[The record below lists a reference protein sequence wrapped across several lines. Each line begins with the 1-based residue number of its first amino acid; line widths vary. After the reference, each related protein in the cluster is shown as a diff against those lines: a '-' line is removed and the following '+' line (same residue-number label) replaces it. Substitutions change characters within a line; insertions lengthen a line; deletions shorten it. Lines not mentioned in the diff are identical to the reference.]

1 MTETPD
7 GAEDGVEEV
16 AEEVVVE
23 PEQVEPEA
31 VGETLAGTEP
41 GNRPEVA
48 TDGSQ
53 DGRPRWVE
61 LATSADH
68 KDIGRLLIGTSVGAL
83 FLAIVELVIL
93 RIQLAVPENGLL
105 ESVTFDRLLSMYG
118 ATGIFFFALPL
129 VFGLF
134 YFLIPLM
141 IGSRGTALPRLGQI
155 GVWLVM
161 LGGTLLYSTIL
172 FTPPEAGI
180 NPLPPFS
187 EVAFTTNNGVDAWI
201 VSTGMATLGILMLA
215 IDLLVTLKHLR
226 APGMAWRRAPVFV
239 WSGAIASWLF
249 LFIAPIFLAALTM
262 LLVDRRL
269 DGSFFTGGAGGAP
282 LLWQHLSY
290 IFLAGTYMLVAIFAI
305 GAITEIVQTFTRRPL
320 RGRNAVVRSMIAIAI
335 LGTLAW
341 TQNMYTA
348 PIPSFW
354 KYLSMFLAIALI
366 VPFGVIFQS
375 LISAVARND
384 FNMSAPLRYA
394 MGALS
399 FASVG
404 LIVEVS
410 QSMLAIGTQL
420 QQTYDAWAATHFAL
434 FGFAVFGGLAALS
447 YWYPKLT
454 GTYLNEERA
463 AKSFW
468 LIYAG
473 GLIALVPLF
482 GAGVEGQV
490 TDAFR
495 FFGGEGL
502 GFFNLV
508 SSIGTLVLFL
518 GLVLTIGNLIR
529 SRVEEKAAPPDPWRG
544 ETLEWLTMSPPPPHN
559 FDVLPDVRSA
569 NPMSDIREVLAK
581 MDSGGTRETRE
592 SEPVA

>member
-1 MTETPD
+1 MTDQP
-7 GAEDGVEEV
+7 EDLDEEV
-16 AEEVVVE
+16 EEVVVE
-23 PEQVEPEA
+23 PETIEPA
-31 VGETLAGTEP
+31 DADETLVGTESRP
-41 GNRPEVA
+41 SPEVA
-48 TDGSQ
+48 TDSSG
-53 DGRPRWVE
+53 DTRPRWVA

-68 KDIGRLLIGTSVGAL
+68 KDIGRLLIGTSIGAL
-83 FLAIVELVIL
+83 FLATVELFIL
-93 RIQLAVPENGLL
+93 RIQLAIPENGFL
-105 ESVTFDRLLSMYG
+105 EPVTFDRILSMYG

-129 VFGLF
+129 AFGLF
-134 YFLIPLM
+134 YFMVPLM
-141 IGSRGTALPRLGQI
+141 IGSRGTALPRIGQI
-155 GVWLVM
+155 GVWLLM
-161 LGGTLLYSTIL
+161 LGGTLLYATIL

-187 EVAFTTNNGVDAWI
+187 ETAFTPNNGVDAWI
-201 VSTGMATLGILMLA
+201 ASTGMATLGLLLLA
-215 IDLLVTLKHLR
+215 VDLLVTIKHLR
-226 APGMAWRRAPVFV
+226 APGMAWRRAPIFV
-239 WSGAIASWLF
+239 WAGAIGSWLF

-269 DGSFFTGGAGGAP
+269 DGGFFTGGAGGAP

-290 IFLAGTYMLVAIFAI
+290 IFLSGSYMLIAVFAV
-305 GAITEIVQTFTRRPL
+305 GAIAEIVQTFTRRVLP
-320 RGRNAVVRSMIAIAI
+320 GRNAVVGSMVAIAVI
-335 LGTLAW
+335 GTLAW
-341 TQNMYTA
+341 TQNMFTA

-354 KYLSMFLAIALI
+354 KYGAMFLAISLI
-366 VPFGVIFQS
+366 IPFGLIFHS
-375 LISAVARND
+375 LISAVTKND
-384 FNMSAPLRYA
+384 FNMAAPLRYA

-404 LIVEVS
+404 LVVEVS
-410 QSMLAIGTQL
+410 QSILAVGTQL

-447 YWYPKLT
+447 YWYPKLA
-454 GTYLNEERA
+454 GTNLNEERA

-468 LIYAG
+468 LVYAG
-473 GLIALVPLF
+473 GLIALLPLF

-502 GFFNLV
+502 GFFNLL
-508 SSIGTLVLFL
+508 SSVGTVILFV

-529 SRVEEKAAPPDPWRG
+529 SRVEEKPAAPDPWRG
-544 ETLEWLTMSPPPPHN
+544 ETLEWLTLSPPPPHN

-569 NPMSDIREVLAK
+569 SPMSDIREVLAK
-581 MDSGGTRETRE
+581 MDSEEARETRE

>member
-1 MTETPD
+1 MTDTPEEV
-7 GAEDGVEEV
+7 EDGVEEAV
-16 AEEVVVE
+16 IEPEPVE
-23 PEQVEPEA
+23 PP
-31 VGETLAGTEP
+31 GESLAGTEL

-48 TDGSQ
+48 TSGS
-53 DGRPRWVE
+53 DEGRPRWAE
-61 LATSADH
+61 LATSPDH
-68 KDIGRLLIGTSVGAL
+68 KDIGRLLIGTSIGAL
-83 FLAIVELVIL
+83 FLALVELVIL
-93 RIQLAVPENGLL
+93 RIQLAVPENGFL
-105 ESVTFDRLLSMYG
+105 EPVTFDRLLSMYG

-129 VFGLF
+129 AFGLF

-161 LGGTLLYSTIL
+161 LGGTLLYATIL

-180 NPLPPFS
+180 NPLPPLS
-187 EVAFTTNNGVDAWI
+187 EVAFTPNNGVDAWI
-201 VSTGMATLGILMLA
+201 AAVGLGTLGILLLA
-215 IDLLVTLKHLR
+215 VDLLVTVRHLR
-226 APGMAWRRAPVFV
+226 APGMAWRRAPIFV

-249 LFIAPIFLAALTM
+249 LVIGPIFLAALTM

-290 IFLAGTYMLVAIFAI
+290 IFFSGTYMLIAVFAV
-305 GAITEIVQTFTRRPL
+305 GAIAEIVQTLTRKALP
-320 RGRNAVVRSMIAIAI
+320 GRDAVIRSMIAIAI
-335 LGTLAW
+335 IGTLAW

-354 KYLSMFLAIALI
+354 KYLSMALAIALI

-384 FNMSAPLRYA
+384 FNMSAPLRYS

-399 FASVG
+399 FASIG
-404 LIVEVS
+404 LVVEVS
-410 QSMLAIGTQL
+410 QSMLAVGTQL

-434 FGFAVFGGLAALS
+434 FGFGVFGGLAAIS
-447 YWYPKLT
+447 YWYPKLA
-454 GTYLNEERA
+454 GTYLNEDRA

-468 LIYAG
+468 VLFAG

-495 FFGGEGL
+495 FFEGEGL

-508 SSIGTLVLFL
+508 SSLGTLVLFV
-518 GLVLTIGNLIR
+518 GIVLTIGNLIR
-529 SRVEEKAAPPDPWRG
+529 SRVEEKSAPPDPWRG
-544 ETLEWLTMSPPPPHN
+544 ETLEWLTLSPPPPHN

-569 NPMSDIREVLAK
+569 RPMSDIREVLAG
-581 MDSGGTRETRE
+581 MDTRESGEVRE